1 MPKRLVI
8 LDGYSLLY
16 RAFFATRY
24 MSTSDGRPTNALYG
38 FVGML
43 FYILEHDEPDALVVA
58 LDAPGKTFRH
68 AEYAEYK
75 GTRKDTADELII
87 QLKES
92 RELISA
98 LGIPALEIPGYE
110 ADDIVGSVSKLG
122 EENGYKTTIVTG
134 DLDSLQLVDDEVS
147 VMTNKMGVT
156 DVVVYKPADVVERYG
171 FEAIYVPDYKAIVG
185 DTSDNIPGVPGI
197 GAKGATTLI
206 QQFGSIENMLE
217 HWEEI
222 DPKFQK
228 KIEPVKDQMVKSKWL
243 ATIVR
248 DAPVEY
254 NFEPF
259 KLTQEQFDA
268 AKAFFEVYE
277 LRSHARRMPVVLGKY
292 LHGFEPGVSKPAEIK
307 TESLEIKLEGSGGL
321 GKLHEFV
328 GEKPF
333 ALYFDSAPA
342 AAPADQDL
350 FTAAERKPER
360 IAFVAMGTDVRQA
373 TEAEGMALFR
383 EKPTQVVAHDAKPL
397 YRQLLTNG
405 EFEIRKP
412 QFDSLIAG
420 YVLQSGRSNYALRDL
435 VQGYLEVTPPTSSAE
450 MAAALSLLEPAMRE
464 RLGKESQTS
473 VLDDIE
479 LPLIPLLAEME
490 HTGIAV
496 DPGVLRDFSK
506 QLEIEV
512 AKTAQSIYEQAGH
525 EFNIGSPKQLG
536 DVLFEEMEIAGPK
549 KTKTGYATG
558 AEVLQLL
565 APSHPICSDVMSY
578 RELTKLK
585 STYADAL
592 PKMIGPD
599 GRIHTSYNQTVAAT
613 GRLSSNEPNLQN
625 IPNRTELGRNIR
637 RAFVAASGYRFASF
651 DYSQIELRV
660 LAHMCGDGNLIQA
673 FEEDKD
679 VHRTTAALMW
689 NVPEDE
695 VSKQQRGFAK
705 TLNFAVLYGVTNYGL
720 ANQLGGGFSISE
732 AQALIDQY
740 RERFPK
746 VKAFTD
752 SVIVEARSKGFTTTL
767 AGRRR
772 YFPDIHNANRN
783 ERMYAERQAMNA
795 PIQGTASDMIKIA
808 MIKVGTRLAGTDFKT
823 RMLLQVHDELLF
835 ELASGDDAV
844 LEPIRAD
851 MEGAMTLSVPVK
863 VDLKMGANWDEMGEA
878 SREFESLSVESLS
891 VEC

>member
-8 LDGYSLLY
+8 IDGYSLLY

-75 GTRKDTADELII
+75 GTRKETADELII

-98 LGIPALEIPGYE
+98 LGIPALECPGYE

-134 DLDSLQLVDDEVS
+134 DLDSLQLVDDDVS

-156 DVVVYKPADVVERYG
+156 DVIVYKPEDVIERYG
-171 FEAIYVPDYKAIVG
+171 FEAKYVPDYKAIVG

-206 QQFGSIENMLE
+206 QQFGTVENMLE
-217 HWEEI
+217 HWDEI
-222 DPKFQK
+222 NPKFQA
-228 KIEPVKDQMVKSKWL
+228 KIQPVRDQMVMSKWL
-243 ATIVR
+243 ATIQR

-254 NFEPF
+254 DFTPF

-268 AKAFFEVYE
+268 AKAFFELYE

-292 LHGFEPGVSKPAEIK
+292 LHGFEIGVSKPAEVK
-307 TESLEIKLEGSGGL
+307 TEALQIQLEPAGGL
-321 GKLHEFV
+321 ARLHEFV
-328 GEKPF
+328 GDKPY
-333 ALYFDSAPA
+333 AIYFDSAPA
-342 AAPADQDL
+342 AEPVTQDL
-350 FTAAERKPER
+350 FSVTEKKPER
-360 IAFVAMGTDVRQA
+360 VAFIALGTEVRQA
-373 TEAEGMALFR
+373 TEAEGMSLFL
-383 EKPTQVVAHDAKPL
+383 EKPSQAVGHDLKPL
-397 YRQLLTNG
+397 YRQILNEGQQLT
-405 EFEIRKP
+405 EKP

-420 YVLQSGRSNYALRDL
+420 YVLQSGRANYALRDL
-435 VQGYLEVTPPTSSAE
+435 VQGYLEVTPPTNSAE
-450 MAAALSLLEPAMRE
+450 MAAALSLLEPAMRD
-464 RLGKESQTS
+464 RLGKEGQTS
-473 VLDDIE
+473 VLDEIE
-479 LPLIPLLAEME
+479 LPLVPLLAKME
-490 HTGIAV
+490 YHGIEV
-496 DPGVLRDFSK
+496 DPGVLKDFSK
-506 QLEIEV
+506 QLEIEI
-512 AKTAQSIYEQAGH
+512 AKTQQSIYEQAGE

-536 DVLFEEMEIAGPK
+536 EVLFEKMAIPGEK

-558 AEVLQLL
+558 AEILQQL
-565 APSHPICSDVMSY
+565 APSHQICADVMSY

-585 STYADAL
+585 STYADSL
-592 PKMIGPD
+592 PKMIGKD
-599 GRIHTSYNQTVAAT
+599 GRIHTSFNQTVAAT

-637 RAFVAASGYRFASF
+637 RAFVAAKGFKFASF

-660 LAHMCGDGNLIQA
+660 LAHMCGDENLIQA
-673 FEEDKD
+673 FEENKD

-689 NVPEDE
+689 GVAEEE

-767 AGRRR
+767 SGRRR

-808 MIKVGTRLAGTDFKT
+808 MIAVGDRLGEANS

-835 ELASGDDAV
+835 ELADGDDYV
-844 LEPIRAD
+844 VEPIRGD
-851 MEGAMTLSVPVK
+851 MEGALQLSVPVR
-863 VDLKMGANWDEMGEA
+863 VDLKMGHNWDVLE
-878 SREFESLSVESLS
+878 
-891 VEC
+891 

>member
-75 GTRKDTADELII
+75 GTRRETVDELRV

-92 RELISA
+92 RDLIAA
-98 LGIPALEIPGYE
+98 LGIPALEVPGYE

-156 DVVVYKPADVVERYG
+156 DVIVYKPADVVERYG
-171 FEAIYVPDYKAIVG
+171 FEAIYVPDYKSIVG

-197 GAKGATTLI
+197 GQKGATTLI
-206 QQFGSIENMLE
+206 QQFGTVENMLE
-217 HWEEI
+217 NWDEI

-228 KIEPVKDQMVKSKWL
+228 KIEPVRDQMLKSKWL

-248 DAPVEY
+248 DAPVSY
-254 NFEPF
+254 DFEPF
-259 KLTQEQFDA
+259 TLSQEQFDA
-268 AKAFFEVYE
+268 AKAFFELYE
-277 LRSHARRMPVVLGKY
+277 LRSHVRRMPVVLGKY
-292 LHGFEPGVSKPAEIK
+292 LHGFERGVTAPAEVHTESIEVNLKPAE
-307 TESLEIKLEGSGGL
+307 GL
-321 GKLHEFV
+321 AKLHEFV
-328 GEKPF
+328 GDKPYS
-333 ALYFDSAPA
+333 LYFDSAPVP
-342 AAPADQDL
+342 APPAEDL
-350 FTAAERKPER
+350 FTATEKKPER
-360 IAFVAMGTDVRQA
+360 IAFVAIGSEVRQA

-383 EKPTQVVAHDAKPL
+383 EKPGQLVAHDAKPL
-397 YRQLLTNG
+397 YHDLLKLGVTETRQP
-405 EFEIRKP
+405 R
-412 QFDSLIAG
+412 FDSMIAG
-420 YVLQSGRSNYALRDL
+420 YVLQSGRANYALRDL

-464 RLGKESQTS
+464 RLGKEGQTP

-479 LPLIPLLAEME
+479 LPLVPLLAEME
-490 HTGIAV
+490 HNGIAV
-496 DPGVLRDFSK
+496 NPDALRDFSK
-506 QLEIEV
+506 QLETEI
-512 AKTAQSIYEQAGH
+512 ARTAQSIYEQAGR

-536 DVLFEEMEIAGPK
+536 DVLFEEMEIPGQK

-565 APSHPICSDVMSY
+565 APSHPICADIMTY
-578 RELTKLK
+578 REITKLK
-585 STYADAL
+585 STYADSL
-592 PKMIGPD
+592 PKMVGKD
-599 GRIHTSYNQTVAAT
+599 GRIHTTYAQTVAAT
-613 GRLSSNEPNLQN
+613 GRLSSNDPNLQN

-637 RAFVAASGYRFASF
+637 RAFIPANGYCFASF

-660 LAHMCGDGNLIQA
+660 LAHMCGDVNLLNA

-689 NVPEDE
+689 NVPEAE
-695 VSKQQRGFAK
+695 VTKQQRGFAK

-752 SVIVEARSKGFTTTL
+752 SVIAEARSKGFTTTL

-795 PIQGTASDMIKIA
+795 PIQGTASDMIKMA
-808 MIKVGTRLAGTDFKT
+808 MIKVGHRLARGDSKA

-835 ELASGDDAV
+835 ELPDEEDV
-844 LEPIRAD
+844 MLEPIRQD
-851 MEGAMTLSVPVK
+851 MEQAMTLSVPVK
-863 VDLKMGANWDEMGEA
+863 VDLKMGSNWDQMEE
-878 SREFESLSVESLS
+878 SRLVAAGS
-891 VEC
+891 